1 MKETRDKRHE
11 KRERETRD
19 KRHETRDMKKKQ
31 NLIYRLCLSV
41 SQNDWT
47 NSTD

>member
-19 KRHETRDMKKKQ
+19 KRHETRDMKKNK
-31 NLIYRLCLSV
+31 
-41 SQNDWT
+41 T
-47 NSTD
+47 